1 MSMPSVS
8 EDKGEQKME
17 LWFTERQTPDVGL
30 TCRLTETL
38 RFERTKYQELAI
50 HQTKQFGRML
60 ILDGTVQTTEFDEFF
75 YHEMMAHPALFAHS
89 DPRRVLIIGG
99 GDGGVVR
106 EVVKHD
112 SVESVELVEIDE
124 RVVAA
129 GREFFPT
136 ISCGLTDPRVKVII
150 GDGIEHVRSAEGAYD
165 VVIVD
170 STDPVGPAVG
180 LFAVEFYRAVN
191 RALRAGGILVAQ
203 TESPLFNRDILS
215 HAVRSI
221 RQAFANTRLYL
232 GPVPTYP
239 SGYWSYTMGL
249 KSDVDPAQIIGDK
262 PCPFAT
268 KYYTPEIG
276 RAAFAL
282 PPFVRDLIS

>member
-1 MSMPSVS
+1 MPAES
-8 EDKGEQKME
+8 KQKME
-17 LWFTERQTPDVGL
+17 LWFTEKQTPDAGI
-30 TCRLTETL
+30 TCRLSETL
-38 RFERTKYQELAI
+38 RFEKTAYQELAV
-50 HQTKQFGRML
+50 HQTNQFGRL
-60 ILDGTVQTTEFDEFF
+60 LVLDGTVQLTELDEFF
-75 YHEMMAHPALFAHS
+75 YHEMMAHPALFAHA

-106 EVVKHD
+106 EVVKHK

-129 GREFFPT
+129 GRDFFPT
-136 ISCGLTDPRVKVII
+136 VSNGLSDPRVQVII
-150 GDGIEHVRSAEGAYD
+150 GDGIEHVTKAKAAYD
-165 VVIVD
+165 VIIVD

-180 LFAVEFYRAVN
+180 LFAVEFYRSVN
-191 RALRAGGILVAQ
+191 RALRDGGILVAQ
-203 TESPLFNRDILS
+203 TESPLFNQDVLS

-221 RQAFANTRLYL
+221 GQAFGNTRLYL

-249 KSDVDPAQIIGDK
+249 KDTVDPAEIIGEK

-268 KYYTPEIG
+268 RYYTPNVG

-282 PPFVRDLIS
+282 PPFVRELIGDAAR